1 MGVFMAQKFYAM
13 AVFKSFVMRL
23 QRFDN
28 FAIVDR
34 LWA

>member
-1 MGVFMAQKFYAM
+1 MVQKFYSM
-13 AVFKSFVMRL
+13 SVFKSFVAQAR
-23 QRFDN
+23 RFDN

>member
-1 MGVFMAQKFYAM
+1 MVQKFYSI
-13 AVFKSFVMRL
+13 AVFKSFVAQAR
-23 QRFDN
+23 RFDN

>member
-1 MGVFMAQKFYAM
+1 MVQKFYFM
-13 AVFKSFVMRL
+13 SVFKSFVAQAR
-23 QRFDN
+23 RFDN

>member
-1 MGVFMAQKFYAM
+1 MVQKFYSM
-13 AVFKSFVMRL
+13 AASKSFVAQAR
-23 QRFDN
+23 RFDN